1 MIQDTIAAIATPKG
15 RGGISI
21 VRISGSNALEIA
33 KKIVKLTPASRKA
46 IFTVFYDNKG
56 KALDEGIVLFFQ
68 APNSFTGEDILEL
81 QGHGG
86 PIIADLLLAEVLTLG
101 ARLARPG
108 EFSERAFLNNKMDLT
123 QAEAVAD
130 LIEASS
136 AAAARCAMRS
146 LQGEFSKQIHAIVNQ
161 IIQLRLFIEAA
172 LDFPTEEID
181 FLSEST
187 IRSDIESVIINLENL
202 YHQAK
207 QGLLYREGIHLVIAG
222 KPNAGKSSLLNS
234 LTGKDAAIVTDIP
247 GTTRDMLK
255 ESLEIDGIPVQI
267 MDTAGLRETTDI
279 IEKEGVRR
287 TRQVLKQADVILWI
301 MDIQDEDF
309 SQLEEI
315 TPYKIPVI
323 IIKNKIDTV
332 NCTPE
337 KSEWMNYV
345 CISLS
350 AKFNLGIDLL
360 KSHLKHLLGINVSAE
375 TVFIARQ
382 RHLQAMEKALMYL
395 KLGISSFTSGQSS
408 ELMAEEL
415 KQAQLMLSEITGEFT
430 TDDLLGKIFSTFCIG
445 K

>member
-1 MIQDTIAAIATPKG
+1 MINDTIAAIATPKG

-21 VRISGSNALEIA
+21 IRISGSLALEIA
-33 KKIVKLTPASRKA
+33 QKIVRLTPSSRKA
-46 IFTVFYDNKG
+46 IFTIFYDQNG
-56 KALDEGIVLFFQ
+56 KPLDEGIVLFFR
-68 APNSFTGEDILEL
+68 APNSFTGEDVLEL

-86 PIIADLLLAEVLTLG
+86 PVIADLLLTEVLALG

-108 EFSERAFLNNKMDLT
+108 EFSERAFLNNKMDLA

-172 LDFPTEEID
+172 IDFPTEEID

-187 IRSDIESVIINLENL
+187 VQTDIESVITHLENL

-222 KPNAGKSSLLNS
+222 KPNAGKSSLLNC

-255 ESLEIDGIPVQI
+255 ESLEIDGIPIQI

-279 IEKEGVRR
+279 IEQEGVRR

-301 MDIQDEDF
+301 MDIEDKDS
-309 SQLEEI
+309 SQLKEI
-315 TPYKIPVI
+315 NSYKIPVVV
-323 IIKNKIDTV
+323 IKNKIDKT
-332 NCTPE
+332 NQLPE
-337 KSEWMNYV
+337 KSEWLNYV
-345 CISLS
+345 SISLS
-350 AKFNLGIDLL
+350 AKYNLGIDLL
-360 KSHLKHLLGINVSAE
+360 KTHLKHLLGINVSAE

-382 RHLQAMEKALMYL
+382 RHLQAMEKALTYL
-395 KLGISSFTSGQSS
+395 KLGITSFTSTQAS
-408 ELMAEEL
+408 ELVAEEL

-430 TDDLLGKIFSTFCIG
+430 TDDLLGKIFSSFCIG